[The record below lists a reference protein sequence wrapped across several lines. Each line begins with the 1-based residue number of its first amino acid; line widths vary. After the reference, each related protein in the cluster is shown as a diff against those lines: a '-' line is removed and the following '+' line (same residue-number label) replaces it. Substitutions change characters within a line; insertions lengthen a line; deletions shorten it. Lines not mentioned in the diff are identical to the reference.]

1 MYVCV
6 ISIINNDVTMNHT
19 NTVNLNECLFKYKI
33 YTNGKNNLTFE
44 LGKDR
49 PSYIALVMLLLP
61 ILYT

>member
-19 NTVNLNECLFKYKI
+19 NTVNLNECLFKYKM

-49 PSYIALVMLLLP
+49 PR
-61 ILYT
+61 ILH